1 MFVFY
6 NVANNIARVPL
17 TAAYVPG
24 SGTMV
29 LGTSAASFPA
39 PPFRIT
45 AITQATYGTISE
57 VLTIFSVSAI
67 ADASPSPGNCTL
79 TLSVGE
85 STVDRPFAIGD
96 LVDVRVTAG
105 SVMDLNAA
113 LESIP
118 AGSDQY
124 IQFNKNGFLGTSSS
138 SFPFTYNYTTNI
150 LAANKFSGDGSLLT
164 NLNASNLVTGI
175 VDTARLGSGTAN
187 NNTYLRGD
195 HTWATP
201 PVTLPTTPAGLD
213 AQVQFNQ
220 SGLSVLVLIL
230 LLIILLTLFLQLI

>member
-85 STVDRPFAIGD
+85 STVEA
-96 LVDVRVTAG
+96 VC
-105 SVMDLNAA
+105 N
-113 LESIP
+113 
-118 AGSDQY
+118 
-124 IQFNKNGFLGTSSS
+124 
-138 SFPFTYNYTTNI
+138 
-150 LAANKFSGDGSLLT
+150 
-164 NLNASNLVTGI
+164 
-175 VDTARLGSGTAN
+175 
-187 NNTYLRGD
+187 
-195 HTWATP
+195 W
-201 PVTLPTTPAGLD
+201 
-213 AQVQFNQ
+213 
-220 SGLSVLVLIL
+220 
-230 LLIILLTLFLQLI
+230 